1 MGKGLGIAALPH
13 AEAQMK
19 KRINRVPHAERRRAA
34 ADLEGFAHSAAAE
47 GKSAAGGK
55 AGRAK
60 QGRASRAGKAGRAG
74 GKRGKRDMRD
84 VSRT

>member
-34 ADLEGFAHSAAAE
+34 ADLWRFAHSAGPESKADKCCLSSLELLVALAFVAASDFH
-47 GKSAAGGK
+47 GF
-55 AGRAK
+55 
-60 QGRASRAGKAGRAG
+60 
-74 GKRGKRDMRD
+74 D
-84 VSRT
+84 

>member
-19 KRINRVPHAERRRAA
+19 KRIRRVPHAERRRAA

-47 GKSAAGGK
+47 GESAA
-55 AGRAK
+55 
-60 QGRASRAGKAGRAG
+60 RAGTGTHDDEQG
-74 GKRGKRDMRD
+74 DCD
-84 VSRT
+84 DTVL